1 MTAGRLAIFDN
12 FPQLHYNAYK
22 RIHMKEFYTVSEF
35 ADMLGITSQTVYQWI
50 YDGLIHS
57 VQIKRKSAHRIPA
70 SELERIKSQRGN

>member
-1 MTAGRLAIFDN
+1 
-12 FPQLHYNAYK
+12 
-22 RIHMKEFYTVSEF
+22 MKEFYTVSEF